1 LQRLRDA
8 LAEVGL
14 ADLPDF
20 GLRERRDDFQS
31 LGALEDGDAAF
42 VEEVNEFDERER
54 VRAVREFDVRHRAF
68 AEAVVG
74 HPDDGDVPDLRVFD
88 EFVLEAGRV
97 PDLALVD
104 ERTKRATVDDE
115 VSDAVTD
122 DRFDRVVTVSNPP
135 ATLTAALL
143 EAIVT
148 GLGDGTTLVRVDG
161 EEDLAALPAIAA
173 ARDGASVLYGQPD
186 EGVVHVTVD
195 DEVRER
201 VSALLEAMDGDS
213 DRAFGTLGVDR
224 D

>member
-1 LQRLRDA
+1 MTTVLELQPSLRDRLKQPFGPVSTDTA
-8 LAEVGL
+8 AVLAVSGSPLVTVG
-14 ADLPDF
+14 DI
-20 GLRERRDDFQS
+20 
-31 LGALEDGDAAF
+31 
-42 VEEVNEFDERER
+42 VTY
-54 VRAVREFDVRHRAF
+54 H
-68 AEAVVG
+68 
-74 HPDDGDVPDLRVFD
+74 
-88 EFVLEAGRV
+88 VLEAGGV

>member
-1 LQRLRDA
+1 MTTVLELQAALRDRLKEPFGPVSTDTA
-8 LAEVGL
+8 AVLAVAGSPLVTVG
-14 ADLPDF
+14 DI
-20 GLRERRDDFQS
+20 
-31 LGALEDGDAAF
+31 
-42 VEEVNEFDERER
+42 VTY
-54 VRAVREFDVRHRAF
+54 H
-68 AEAVVG
+68 
-74 HPDDGDVPDLRVFD
+74 
-88 EFVLEAGRV
+88 VLEGGHV

-115 VSDAVTD
+115 VSDAVAD
-122 DRFDRVVTVSNPP
+122 ERFDRVVTVSNPP
-135 ATLTAALL
+135 ATLTAELL

-195 DEVRER
+195 DEVCER
-201 VSALLEAMDGDS
+201 VRSLLEAMDGDS
-213 DRAFGTLGVDR
+213 DRAFETLGVDR